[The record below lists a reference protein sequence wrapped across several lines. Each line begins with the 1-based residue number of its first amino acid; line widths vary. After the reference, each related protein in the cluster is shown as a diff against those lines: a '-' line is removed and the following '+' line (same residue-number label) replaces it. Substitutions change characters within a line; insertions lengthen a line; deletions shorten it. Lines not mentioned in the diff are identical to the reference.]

1 VCISAGIISNGK
13 QEFIQC
19 TTEWLMTV
27 STVLVR
33 ETTKKKVT
41 GVYMKHTV
49 IKTAQLIYQFYCS
62 RFLVSKTKAGKRS
75 VI

>member
-1 VCISAGIISNGK
+1 MYYRMAHDSKYS
-13 QEFIQC
+13 
-19 TTEWLMTV
+19 V
-27 STVLVR
+27 SQR
-33 ETTKKKVT
+33 NYNKKVT
-41 GVYMKHTV
+41 GLYMKRTV